1 MSSLRAAALAALAAL
16 AAVSAHAHVLAEPD
30 EGAAGAYLRSAF
42 RVTHGCKGSP
52 TVAVTIRLPPEVI
65 QAKPMP
71 KPGWTVDI
79 KTRALDQPVD
89 SGHGFQIRQ
98 AVTEVTWR
106 GGHLDNA
113 HFDEFVLSLRL
124 PQKPG
129 VTLYFATLQTCEGS
143 TQDWSQIP
151 TEGQAWHALPSP
163 APFVKVKAAGHAH

>member
-1 MSSLRAAALAALAAL
+1 MSLARAAALAALAAF
-16 AAVSAHAHVLAEPD
+16 AAVSAHAHVVAEPD
-30 EGAAGAYLRSAF
+30 EGAAGAYVRTAF

-52 TVAVTIRLPPEVI
+52 TVAVTIRLPADVV

-79 KTRALDQPVD
+79 KTRPLDEPVD

-124 PQKPG
+124 PQKTG
-129 VTLYFATLQTCEGS
+129 AMLYFATLQTCETG

-151 TEGQAWHALPSP
+151 AGGQAWHALPSP
-163 APFVKVKAAGHAH
+163 APFIKVKAGHAH